1 MGGFGSKAKYG
12 VENASSSRA
21 GPRRRR
27 RGFWA
32 ARRPR
37 DLIVFPLVLGLV
49 GGAPAQGWGLRYIVT
64 VLGLIGGAPEGET
77 PRAIEFALLV
87 SYIRYDYRLF
97 CGGGSELLISAYKL

>member
-1 MGGFGSKAKYG
+1 MRLVRA
-12 VENASSSRA
+12 A

-37 DLIVFPLVLGLV
+37 DLIVFLLVLGLV

-64 VLGLIGGAPEGET
+64 VLGLIGGAPEGRH
-77 PRAIEFALLV
+77 RAHDRVSLLV

-97 CGGGSELLISAYKL
+97 CGGGSELLISAYML